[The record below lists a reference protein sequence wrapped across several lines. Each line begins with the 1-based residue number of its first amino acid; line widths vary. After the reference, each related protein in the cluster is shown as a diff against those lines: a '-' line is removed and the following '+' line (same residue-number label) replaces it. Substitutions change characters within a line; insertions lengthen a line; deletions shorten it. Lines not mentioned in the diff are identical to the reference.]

1 MLDKKAD
8 ALSMEANT
16 FSRNPQIEEVV
27 TDFDRFRHDP
37 IFRSEYEQ
45 WLDMQER
52 EYWRGIDAAAN

>member
-1 MLDKKAD
+1 
-8 ALSMEANT
+8 MEANT